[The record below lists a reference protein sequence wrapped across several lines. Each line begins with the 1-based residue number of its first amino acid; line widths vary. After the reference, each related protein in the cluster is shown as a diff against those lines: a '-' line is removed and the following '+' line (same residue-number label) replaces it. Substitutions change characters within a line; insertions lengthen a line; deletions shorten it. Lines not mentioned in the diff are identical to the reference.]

1 MQTDV
6 SASCNGDS
14 RDRRAGAYRP
24 DRCNP
29 PTGRADAVHRDTQ
42 NRPIRPG
49 TSRRERPV
57 AESDQSSKS
66 GRTARPAGD
75 KSGTKPVALCDPE
88 QKQDQK
94 KNQKQPP
101 AKKSPAAREPFFEI
115 PKWVNQPAWDGFEQ
129 MRRKLRYP
137 LTPRAAE
144 LVIRRLAELRDEG
157 HDPNAVLDQ
166 STRNAWRDVY
176 PIKKEAQ
183 DGSSKPKSGGNSTRT
198 YLGKPAAKREL
209 TPQEADRARSAAD
222 RELREMCGKL
232 GIRHVVGTPA

>member
-14 RDRRAGAYRP
+14 RDRRDGAYRP

-49 TSRRERPV
+49 TS
-57 AESDQSSKS
+57 
-66 GRTARPAGD
+66 RTARPAGD

-101 AKKSPAAREPFFEI
+101 AKKSPAAREPFIEI